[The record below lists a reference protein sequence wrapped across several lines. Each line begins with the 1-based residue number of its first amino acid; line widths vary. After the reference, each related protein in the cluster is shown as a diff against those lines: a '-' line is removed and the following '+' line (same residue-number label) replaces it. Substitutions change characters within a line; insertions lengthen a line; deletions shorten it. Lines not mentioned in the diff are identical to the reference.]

1 MCRCSARSDARA
13 IATPAL
19 IQQMLD
25 SGDGISDLVF
35 SPGRPP
41 QVERFGEL
49 TTVPIAELPVL
60 KAEDTAAISQD
71 LIRNNELVLRTLK
84 ETGSADL
91 SYALPDRCRFR
102 VNVFRQRGTFAIV
115 MRMIAQKI
123 PSIQELGLP
132 PAIADCATLKN
143 GIVLV
148 TGPTGSG
155 KSSTLAAIIDLINT
169 SRADHILTIEDPI
182 EFLHNHKKGT
192 VHQRE
197 LHTDTPTFALALRAA
212 LRQAPKV
219 ILVGEMRDRETI
231 EIALTAAETG
241 HLVFSTLHTIDA
253 SKTVERIVGT
263 FEVSD
268 QQAVRGRLAASF
280 RYFISQRLIPKKG
293 GGRMAII
300 EMLKATMR
308 TREYIE
314 MGEKEGKSLLDAMRD
329 GALDGMQY
337 FDGELERLV
346 REGAI
351 AASTAY
357 LYATNPGNLQGRP
370 RRCSGRGLPDYCA
383 ERPAGY
389 SRPERV
395 HHVDPRRARRRHQRC
410 DHRRGDQHHR
420 GAGERQRAGHFDVA
434 EEPGR
439 EPQQHQARDHA
450 GDNAERGNHR
460 ALPENARQQVRRCRS
475 DREPHAEFAHPRAD
489 GERQHARDPD
499 HRDGQRHQREA
510 AEHQRVQPV
519 RREHFGA
526 HILQRRRRVRP
537 AAPATCRG

>member
-1 MCRCSARSDARA
+1 MKNSASMTSEDLSAALFGTSDARA
-13 IATPAL
+13 IATPAV
-19 IQQMLD
+19 IEQMLD
-25 SGDGISDLVF
+25 SGEGISDLVF

-41 QVERFGEL
+41 QVERYGEL
-49 TTVPIAELPVL
+49 VTVPVAQLPAL
-60 KAEDTAAISQD
+60 RPEDTAGIARD
-71 LIRNNELVLRTLK
+71 LIQGNETYLRTLLD
-84 ETGSADL
+84 TGSSDL

-102 VNVFRQRGTFAIV
+102 VNVFRQRGSFAIV
-115 MRMIAQKI
+115 MRMIAHKI
-123 PSIQELGLP
+123 PSIQDLGLP
-132 PAIADCATLKN
+132 PAIADCSTLKN

-169 SRADHILTIEDPI
+169 NRADHILTIEDPI
-182 EFLHNHKKGT
+182 EFLHQHKKGT

-280 RYFISQRLIPKKG
+280 RYFISQRLIPKKS

-337 FDGELERLV
+337 FDGELEKLV
-346 REGAI
+346 RAGTI
-351 AASTAY
+351 SLSTAL
-357 LYATNPGNLQGRP
+357 LYSTNAGNLKVA
-370 RRCSGRGLPDYCA
+370 LADVPD
-383 ERPAGY
+383 EDSLITR
-389 SRPERV
+389 
-395 HHVDPRRARRRHQRC
+395 
-410 DHRRGDQHHR
+410 
-420 GAGERQRAGHFDVA
+420 
-434 EEPGR
+434 
-439 EPQQHQARDHA
+439 
-450 GDNAERGNHR
+450 
-460 ALPENARQQVRRCRS
+460 
-475 DREPHAEFAHPRAD
+475 
-489 GERQHARDPD
+489 
-499 HRDGQRHQREA
+499 
-510 AEHQRVQPV
+510 
-519 RREHFGA
+519 
-526 HILQRRRRVRP
+526 
-537 AAPATCRG
+537 

>member
-1 MCRCSARSDARA
+1 MTVAELNAALFGTSDARA
-13 IATPAL
+13 LPTVAL

-41 QVERFGEL
+41 QVERYGEL
-49 TTVPIAELPVL
+49 TTVPIAELPLL
-60 KAEDTAAISQD
+60 KAEDTAAISHD
-71 LIRNNELVLRTLK
+71 LIRNNETVLRTLK

-91 SYALPDRCRFR
+91 SYALPERCRFR

-123 PSIQELGLP
+123 PSIQDLGLP
-132 PAIADCATLKN
+132 PAIADCASLKN

-253 SKTVERIVGT
+253 SKTVERVVGT

-337 FDGELERLV
+337 FDGELEKLV
-346 REGAI
+346 RAGTI

-357 LYATNPGNLQGRP
+357 LYATNPGNLRVA
-370 RRCSGRGLPDYCA
+370 LADVPD
-383 ERPAGY
+383 EDSLIMR
-389 SRPERV
+389 
-395 HHVDPRRARRRHQRC
+395 
-410 DHRRGDQHHR
+410 
-420 GAGERQRAGHFDVA
+420 
-434 EEPGR
+434 
-439 EPQQHQARDHA
+439 
-450 GDNAERGNHR
+450 
-460 ALPENARQQVRRCRS
+460 
-475 DREPHAEFAHPRAD
+475 
-489 GERQHARDPD
+489 
-499 HRDGQRHQREA
+499 
-510 AEHQRVQPV
+510 
-519 RREHFGA
+519 
-526 HILQRRRRVRP
+526 
-537 AAPATCRG
+537 

>member
-1 MCRCSARSDARA
+1 MNSSVQLTVAEVSATLFGTSTDRA
-13 IATPAL
+13 VPTDTIIKT
-19 IQQMLD
+19 MLD
-25 SGDGISDLVF
+25 VGTGISDLIF

-41 QVERFGEL
+41 QVERYGEL
-49 TTVPIAELPVL
+49 VEVSIDGLPTL
-60 KAEDTAAISQD
+60 RQEDTAGIAQD
-71 LIRNNELVLRTLK
+71 LIRGNETVLRTLK
-84 ETGSADL
+84 DSGSTDL
-91 SYALPDRCRFR
+91 SYVVPDRCRFR

-115 MRMIAQKI
+115 MRVIASKI
-123 PSIQELGLP
+123 PSIAELGLP
-132 PAIADCATLKN
+132 LAVGDCATLKN

-155 KSSTLAAIIDLINT
+155 KSSTLAAIIDLINET
-169 SRADHILTIEDPI
+169 RAEHILTIEDPI
-182 EFLHNHKKGT
+182 EFLHAHKKGT

-337 FDGELERLV
+337 FDGELEKLV
-346 REGAI
+346 RASTI
-351 AASTAY
+351 SASTAY
-357 LYATNPGNLQGRP
+357 LYATNPGNLRVA
-370 RRCSGRGLPDYCA
+370 LADVPD
-383 ERPAGY
+383 EDSLIMR
-389 SRPERV
+389 
-395 HHVDPRRARRRHQRC
+395 
-410 DHRRGDQHHR
+410 
-420 GAGERQRAGHFDVA
+420 
-434 EEPGR
+434 
-439 EPQQHQARDHA
+439 
-450 GDNAERGNHR
+450 
-460 ALPENARQQVRRCRS
+460 
-475 DREPHAEFAHPRAD
+475 
-489 GERQHARDPD
+489 
-499 HRDGQRHQREA
+499 
-510 AEHQRVQPV
+510 
-519 RREHFGA
+519 
-526 HILQRRRRVRP
+526 
-537 AAPATCRG
+537 